1 MQAIESGSIISIATT
16 SPTVFNWGL
25 ILMVLAAAFA
35 VGFGCHFALSRV
47 FRRRPASHAP
57 SQGISATERSFRN
70 VYAIM
75 TEDRRQGLIRFY
87 QEKHECGREEAMAK
101 AIDDRQREIN
111 RLR

>member
-1 MQAIESGSIISIATT
+1 MQANDSGSIITIMTAN
-16 SPTVFNWGL
+16 PTAFDWGL
-25 ILMVLAAAFA
+25 MLTALASALA
-35 VGFGCHFALSRV
+35 VGFGCHFALSRI
-47 FRRRPASHAP
+47 FRRHLSHEP
-57 SQGISATERSFRN
+57 SSTISATERSFRN

-75 TEDRRQGLIRFY
+75 TEDRRQGIIRYY

>member
-1 MQAIESGSIISIATT
+1 MQANENGSIITIVTAN
-16 SPTVFNWGL
+16 PTVFDWGL
-25 ILMVLAAAFA
+25 MLVVLASSLA
-35 VGFGCHFALSRV
+35 VGFGCHFALSRI
-47 FRRRPASHAP
+47 FRRHLSYEP
-57 SQGISATERSFRN
+57 SPTINATERSFRN

-101 AIDDRQREIN
+101 AVDDREREIN